1 MNDKRLDTSELP
13 HVVIDEIKNISRIAG
28 YLWTREWAERNAG
41 NISVNFT
48 KYFHGYKIA
57 NIDEVPCTLP
67 KEMGGMVLLVTGTG
81 CYLRSLID
89 KIEEAACIL
98 KINSEATAYSI
109 IWGGRQKGFKP
120 TSELISHV
128 KIHYENTQ
136 NGSGYRAVVHTHPS
150 ELIVL
155 SHHPIF
161 KDEKKTNL
169 SLWKMCP
176 EVRVFVPKGVSCTP
190 YALSGS
196 EELADL
202 TIEGLKTRDVVLW
215 EKHGAVATGENVEK
229 AFDFLDVANKGAKLL
244 LMAWAANFE
253 PVGLTHD
260 ELKGLEIFL

>member
-1 MNDKRLDTSELP
+1 MDDNRLNISDLP
-13 HVVIDEIKNISRIAG
+13 YVVIDEIKNISRIAG

-48 KYFHGYKIA
+48 EYFYGYKMPEVV
-57 NIDEVPCTLP
+57 EVPCTLP
-67 KEMGGMVLLVTGTG
+67 KEMGGMVLFVTGTG

-89 KIEEAACIL
+89 KIAEAACIL
-98 KINSEATAYSI
+98 KINGEATAYSI
-109 IWGGRQKGFKP
+109 VWGGQQKGFKP

-128 KIHYENTQ
+128 KIHHENTQ

-161 KDEKKTNL
+161 KDEEKTNL

-202 TIEGLKTRDVVLW
+202 TIEGLKNRDVVLW

-253 PVGLTHD
+253 PIGLTDD